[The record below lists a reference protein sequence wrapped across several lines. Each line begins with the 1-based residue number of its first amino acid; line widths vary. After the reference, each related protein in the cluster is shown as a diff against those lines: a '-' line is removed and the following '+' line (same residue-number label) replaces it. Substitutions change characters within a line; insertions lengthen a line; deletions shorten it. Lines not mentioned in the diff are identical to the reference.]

1 MPILRTDYSQE
12 EAYYEQQ
19 CDPTWYVDSGATN
32 HITHDLHNLN
42 ISIPYNGTDQ
52 VAVGNGQQLPIQS
65 VGKSALLSNSSSIVS
80 SNSSLRTKTFIE
92 FHHNFCLVKD
102 TQTQQVLMR
111 GVLNKGLYQ
120 LESSSLL
127 SNKAGKGIFLVSKAF
142 TPSAPLGCTQFSA
155 NNVVVSNS

>member
-1 MPILRTDYSQE
+1 MVVDSRIICQLCGKPGHVSIKCFKHFDVHFTGLTPSPQAFITDANPTDYSQE

-80 SNSSLRTKTFIE
+80 SNSSL
-92 FHHNFCLVKD
+92 
-102 TQTQQVLMR
+102 M
-111 GVLNKGLYQ
+111 
-120 LESSSLL
+120 
-127 SNKAGKGIFLVSKAF
+127 
-142 TPSAPLGCTQFSA
+142 
-155 NNVVVSNS
+155 